1 MKRGKLTESIVNMV
15 LGTSCVLGKRGDVVM
30 IHETF
35 DTYYEVSTEAHPSIT
50 FYANKSQV
58 ELS

>member
-1 MKRGKLTESIVNMV
+1 MKSGKLIEDIVNVV
-15 LGTSCVLGKRGDVVM
+15 LGTSYVLGKCGDAVM

-35 DTYYEVSTEAHPSIT
+35 DTYYQVSTEEHPSLP

>member
-1 MKRGKLTESIVNMV
+1 MKLGKLTEEIVNVV
-15 LGTSCVLGKRGDVVM
+15 LGTSIVLGRCDDVVM

-35 DTYYEVSTEAHPSIT
+35 DTYYQVSTEEHPSLT

>member
-1 MKRGKLTESIVNMV
+1 MKRGKLTEAIVNV
-15 LGTSCVLGKRGDVVM
+15 ILGTSCVLGNRDDVVM

-35 DTYYEVSTEAHPSIT
+35 DTYYEVSTEEHPSIT